1 MQPFTQEERNELA
14 CVMQDIDARME
25 VAKKMF
31 MEGQDIVAINSINLA
46 HEVIERLKQEFR
58 QRGY

>member
-14 CVMQDIDARME
+14 TVMLAVDMRME
-25 VAKKMF
+25 VAKKML